1 MSLHLKPGQL
11 TLADLRQAYLAPV
24 RLSLDPSAD
33 APIAA
38 SVACVENIIAEGRT
52 AYGINTGFGLLAS
65 TRISPADLE
74 KLQRSIVLSHAAG
87 VGEALDDAMVR
98 LVMLLKVNSLARGFS
113 GIRRKVIDALIAL
126 INAEVYPHIPLKGSV
141 GASGDLA
148 PLAHMSL
155 VLIGESRARHRGEWL
170 PAAEALAVAGLEP
183 LTLAAKEGLA
193 LLNGTQ
199 VSTAYALRGLFEAE
213 DLFAAATVCGGLS
226 VEAMLGSRAPFDAR
240 IHAARGQRGQIDVAA
255 AYRDL
260 LTASSEVARSHEKC
274 DKVQDPY
281 SLRCQPQVMGAC
293 LTQMRQAA
301 EVLEIEANAVS
312 DNPLVFAAEGDVI
325 SGGNFHAE
333 PVAMAADNLAL
344 ALAEIGSLSERRI
357 SLMMDMHMSQLPP
370 FLVAN
375 GGVNSGFMI
384 AQVTAAALASDN
396 KALAHPASVDSLP
409 TSANQED
416 HVSMA
421 PNAGKRL
428 WAMAENVRGILAVEW
443 LGACQGLDF
452 REGLKSSPKLEQAR
466 RLLRDKVPYYQEDR
480 RGRLDPQAVEDLHE
494 GTAVAADLLPGED
507 RHQHEQ
513 GQHVEQ
519 QDAQRHRIDRPRD
532 HPLRVLRLAGGDAD
546 DLDAA
551 EGEYHHRQRGD
562 QPGPAVGQE
571 AAVLPQVVHAG
582 GGRRRAAQAEAEEHD
597 AEPGENHRDD
607 GADLDQ
613 RQPEL
618 QLAEDLDMTEVQP
631 ADEQHDGAR

>member
-33 APIAA
+33 APVAA

-170 PAAEALAVAGLEP
+170 P
-183 LTLAAKEGLA
+183 
-193 LLNGTQ
+193 
-199 VSTAYALRGLFEAE
+199 
-213 DLFAAATVCGGLS
+213 
-226 VEAMLGSRAPFDAR
+226 
-240 IHAARGQRGQIDVAA
+240 
-255 AYRDL
+255 
-260 LTASSEVARSHEKC
+260 
-274 DKVQDPY
+274 
-281 SLRCQPQVMGAC
+281 
-293 LTQMRQAA
+293 AA

-480 RGRLDPQAVEDLHE
+480 FFAPDIE
-494 GTAVAADLLPGED
+494 AASQLLASGCLNALLP
-507 RHQHEQ
+507 
-513 GQHVEQ
+513 
-519 QDAQRHRIDRPRD
+519 A
-532 HPLRVLRLAGGDAD
+532 RL
-546 DLDAA
+546 
-551 EGEYHHRQRGD
+551 
-562 QPGPAVGQE
+562 
-571 AAVLPQVVHAG
+571 LPS
-582 GGRRRAAQAEAEEHD
+582 
-597 AEPGENHRDD
+597 
-607 GADLDQ
+607 L
-613 RQPEL
+613 
-618 QLAEDLDMTEVQP
+618 
-631 ADEQHDGAR
+631 